1 MQRWIRRI
9 MGAGTGVML
18 GLAGGVMLAQNQP
31 GSSPA
36 GNDQGQQQQTIQLV
50 RAQASLD
57 TTLDAKKA
65 KQGEAVKAKLQQ
77 NVQIPNEE
85 MLPMN
90 TVLEGHVDQVQ
101 PSENKSDSTVVVT
114 FDKAVLKGGKELSI
128 KATVL
133 QVSEPALMQQDVAAG
148 SPPSGGAAP
157 MASPQAGGGG
167 AAGGGA
173 GANSPSAPSIPSQM
187 DVPEANSAPQAQKKT
202 TGGVPG
208 VMLTS
213 DIHQHTSATFTSK
226 GRNVHVPDGTQM
238 QMALAVIPPGV
249 KMQ

>member
-1 MQRWIRRI
+1 MLAL
-9 MGAGTGVML
+9 GAGM
-18 GLAGGVMLAQNQP
+18 ASAQSQP
-31 GSSPA
+31 GNQAPA
-36 GNDQGQQQQTIQLV
+36 GNDQAQQPQRTIQMV

-65 KQGEAVKAKLQQ
+65 KQGEAVKAKLQA

-85 MLPMN
+85 MLPKN

-101 PSENKSDSTVVVT
+101 PSEHKSDSTVVVT
-114 FDKAVLKGGKELSI
+114 FDKALLKGGKELPI
-128 KATVL
+128 KATIL
-133 QVSEPALMQQDVAAG
+133 EVSEPALMQEAAG
-148 SPPSGGAAP
+148 GAPAAPGAAGGAP

-173 GANSPSAPSIPSQM
+173 GASSPSAPSAPSQM
-187 DVPEANSAPQAQKKT
+187 DVPEANANQQKQA
-202 TGGVPG
+202 GGVPG

-226 GRNVHVPDGTQM
+226 GRNVHVPGGTEM
-238 QMALAVIPPGV
+238 QLALTVIPAGV